1 MQTALRI
8 IQGGIGKTDY
18 PFGRISR
25 HPKGDIGTQKKST
38 ASTGKRHAF
47 LTEKIAPIAPDFKI
61 RNRNDD
67 AWVNLTTP
75 ENFDYLYQSALNYA
89 GLMGIKLPFR
99 YRKGGSPRLK
109 ISELYNAM
117 DGSVPECV
125 NLEEKNGRLHFCLF
139 RYHDW
144 PEPALFWIPVGFT
157 ELLPVALKRIA
168 KEFIRRF
175 VRHHGVSPI
184 TDSYYFDMGMDEL
197 KDWGNRDSDASPKE
211 IRENSRLADSY
222 LTGKRAKALKR
233 IYGKPFCYNLEER
246 IRQYR
251 IENKKEREL
260 LDLIKEGMALI
271 TPESPCLIGYLYDW
285 AYEESPDINPI
296 GMEQQL
302 MLVYSDNDT
311 LAECMRDYMN
321 SDYRETYALT
331 PVTYRYLTPET
342 NELFHMDDYPER
354 LSEWLERFTEHIND
368 NFKNEKA

>member
-1 MQTALRI
+1 MLFRV
-8 IQGGIGKTDY
+8 
-18 PFGRISR
+18 PFQVLA
-25 HPKGDIGTQKKST
+25 T
-38 ASTGKRHAF
+38 
-47 LTEKIAPIAPDFKI
+47 
-61 RNRNDD
+61 
-67 AWVNLTTP
+67 
-75 ENFDYLYQSALNYA
+75 
-89 GLMGIKLPFR
+89 GIKLPFR

>member
-25 HPKGDIGTQKKST
+25 HPKGDIGPQKKST

-89 GLMGIKLPFR
+89 GLMGIKFPFR

-109 ISELYNAM
+109 ITELYNAM
-117 DGSVPECV
+117 DESVPECV
-125 NLEEKNGRLHFCLF
+125 NLEEKDGRLHFCLF

-157 ELLPVALKRIA
+157 EQLPVALKRIA

-233 IYGKPFCYNLEER
+233 ICSKTFCYNLEER

-251 IENKKEREL
+251 TENKKEREL
-260 LDLIKEGMALI
+260 LELIREGMALI
-271 TPESPCLIGYLYDW
+271 TPESPCLISYLYDW

-302 MLVYSDNDT
+302 MLVYSDCDT

-342 NELFHMDDYPER
+342 NELFRMDDYPER